1 MKYLK
6 YPLLLLSL
14 LMLTLTSSAQSK
26 AVTLSLQNVT
36 IRQAIVEIERSTRY
50 VFFFS
55 DEINTSLNKKISVKA
70 QNEPI
75 ESVLN
80 KILGGSG
87 ISYTVQHD
95 RQVSLFPVSSAKAS
109 ASTNSGDEKPRVVG
123 GVVVDT
129 NGDPLIG
136 VTVKVLGTEK
146 GTVTDVDGNFQVEVK
161 PSDTLEFSYVGF
173 VSQQAAVGDIN
184 HFNIVMSEAV
194 EKLEDVVVVGY
205 GTQKKETVTG
215 SVSTITTKDLLQSP
229 QANLSNALAG
239 RLPGILSVQRSGEP
253 GNDQSTLR
261 VRGVGTFA
269 GESSQ
274 NPLIMVD
281 GVEVD
286 DMNNIDPNEVLSL
299 TVLKDASATAVYGV
313 RGANGVILITTKRGE
328 LGKPK
333 ISFSSN
339 VAVTSFV
346 TIPQNLSSY
355 DYTRLY
361 NEAQAY
367 DYYYAGSYNPRFSGE
382 AIEKYR
388 TGSDPLYY
396 PDTDWYDYML
406 KDCST
411 QTQNNFNVRGGTERV
426 KYFVSLGFFTQDGL
440 LNTSVYDPGYDYQIN
455 YKRYNMRSNFDI
467 NVTKNLLLKI
477 DVSNQMGNVQRPNWS
492 TNQIMEALSST
503 PSIASPGV
511 VDNMPVTVLETSGY
525 TTMPAGPLTH
535 GYSSVFSNNLNFSGR
550 FEYKMDYLLKG
561 LSLRGAI
568 SYKNYN
574 TENKTYVDRGITYDL
589 QRTADGAN
597 VFVPSTDPGKMN
609 YQGTT
614 NRNNR
619 IYSEVGVEYKNRF
632 GDHNVTGLILYD
644 QGKYYSPSLEYN
656 VPNGYQG
663 LVGRTTYGFKDRYL
677 AEFDMGYNGTE
688 NFAPGKRFGFFPAF
702 SAGWIISEEPFM
714 PESKILSFWK
724 IRASY
729 GTVGND
735 KIGGAR
741 FLYLPSAYVYE
752 GSAYYW
758 GEVGKTY
765 TGYQGSSES
774 KAGNPDLTWEKA
786 FKWNIG
792 TDIHFWEDKIA
803 LTGDFFVEH
812 RNNILC
818 NRNTVPV
825 VIGIESGNLPAYNMG
840 RMRNSGFDG
849 ELAYNDHFG
858 NVDVFVKGNFTYAH
872 NVILA
877 QDEVVRNED
886 YLYRTGQS
894 YGQFFGY
901 IADGLFN
908 TWEEVNAAGRPEYVM
923 ANNNNKIQPGDV
935 RYVDVNG
942 DGKINEDDQVPI
954 GYSTFP
960 EIMYGLSMGGK
971 WKNFDF
977 SVMFQGA
984 AHVSNMPSRRTM
996 RGFFENTGAREDMK
1010 RSWSEERWLNGEE
1023 IVYPRLGTVGVGH
1036 NYLTSTYWLEDA
1048 SYLRLKNAEIGY
1060 SLNGDRI
1067 QRLGIGSIRLYMNGS
1082 NLLTFCHMLP
1092 GEDPEVLNLGANNEP
1107 YPVTRI
1113 CNFGIN
1119 INF

>member
-173 VSQQAAVGDIN
+173 ASQQTVVGGN
-184 HFNIVMSEAV
+184 SHFNIVMSEAV

-367 DYYYAGSYNPRFSGE
+367 DYYYAGSYNPRFSDE

-765 TGYQGSSES
+765 AGYQGSSES

-849 ELAYNDHFG
+849 ELAYNDRFG

>member
-477 DVSNQMGNVQRPNWS
+477 DVSNQMDNVQRPNWS

-765 TGYQGSSES
+765 AGYQGSSES

-849 ELAYNDHFG
+849 ELAYNDRFG